1 MLCPQNL
8 KQRTIL
14 QHTAFDGKV
23 YPCFA
28 SGCDFGHSD
37 NPELELVVFKQHE
50 QRLLDG
56 IKTCKPGKG
65 RYDKWRLDHAHSHFN
80 VQPGKAGAAT
90 YEVNMKTQQVPDTLH
105 ANTLNL
111 LKPWWSHGVLRNSS
125 GARQLLCTACV

>member
-1 MLCPQNL
+1 MVCPQNL

-37 NPELELVVFKQHE
+37 NPDLELVVFKQHE

-56 IKTCKPGKG
+56 IKTCKPGQG
-65 RYDKWRLDHAHSHFN
+65 RYDKWRLDHAARAQSF
-80 VQPGKAGAAT
+80 QRAAWQGGAAT
-90 YEVNMKTQQVPDTLH
+90 YDVSMKTQQVPDTLR

-111 LKPWWSHGVLRNSS
+111 LKPWWSHG
-125 GARQLLCTACV
+125 